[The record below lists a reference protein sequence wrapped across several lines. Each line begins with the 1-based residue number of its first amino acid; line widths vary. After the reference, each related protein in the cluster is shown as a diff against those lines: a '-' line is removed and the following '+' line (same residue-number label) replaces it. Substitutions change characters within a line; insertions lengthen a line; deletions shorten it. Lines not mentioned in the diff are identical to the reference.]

1 MDPVKKMGV
10 AHNSGHSCQI
20 LLNDGYMMER
30 MFVKTR
36 LNCKKIAQFAQK
48 QEMQKGKGEWLFL
61 LGLNDDLIF
70 LVHQSQR

>member
-1 MDPVKKMGV
+1 
-10 AHNSGHSCQI
+10 
-20 LLNDGYMMER
+20 

-70 LVHQSQR
+70 LVHQSQRQFVTPILIMGFLMGLFPF